1 MEEEGG
7 KKISMVEAILLVA
20 YIGLTDLIGIVL
32 VFFGLDDFFIL
43 DILTFPVTQLY
54 FRMKGV
60 KATADLVT
68 NILELIPYLGA
79 LPIRTVGLIITIYI
93 ANHPKSLASQTA
105 QVAGGKMPKV

>member
-1 MEEEGG
+1 MEEEG
-7 KKISMVEAILLVA
+7 KKISIVESLLLVM

-60 KATADLVT
+60 KATANLVS
-68 NILELIPYLGA
+68 NILELIPYVGA
-79 LPIRTVGLIITIYI
+79 LPIRTIGLIITIYLV
-93 ANHPKSLASQTA
+93 NHPKMPVAQIA
-105 QVAGGKMPKV
+105 QVAGGKAPKA